1 LPASMCAMMPILRVS
16 ASCALRAISELPR
29 LSPLS

>member
-1 LPASMCAMMPILRVS
+1 MLRVS

-29 LSPLS
+29 LSPLRLKTHPLPLDA